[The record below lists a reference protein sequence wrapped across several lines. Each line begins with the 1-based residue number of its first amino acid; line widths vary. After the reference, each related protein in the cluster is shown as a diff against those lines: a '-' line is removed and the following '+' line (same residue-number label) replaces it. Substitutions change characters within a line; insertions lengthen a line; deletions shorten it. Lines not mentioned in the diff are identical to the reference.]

1 MAKGIAKKIKDTYKG
16 ARSSMRKASEKPL
29 VRAATLHLDKTLES
43 AAKSA
48 GAGGAYKSGR
58 GVVQAEFSGNKK
70 IRQKAKADLRKWA
83 RGGTTG
89 SGKKAA
95 TAPSATEAPA
105 GN

>member
-1 MAKGIAKKIKDTYKG
+1 MVKGLAKKIKDTYKG
-16 ARSSMRKASEKPL
+16 ARSSVRKASEKPL
-29 VRAATLHLDKTLES
+29 VRAATLHLDKTAGA

-48 GAGGAYKSGR
+48 GMGGAYKAGR

-70 IRQKAKADLRKWA
+70 IRKQAKADLRKWA

-95 TAPSATEAPA
+95 PAAAEAPA